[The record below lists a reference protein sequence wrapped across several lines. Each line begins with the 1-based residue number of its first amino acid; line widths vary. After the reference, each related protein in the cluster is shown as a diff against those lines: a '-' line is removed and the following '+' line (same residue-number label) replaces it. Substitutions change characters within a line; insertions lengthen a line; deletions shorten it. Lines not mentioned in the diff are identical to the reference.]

1 MYLVFSLVKEKARNT
16 FPAHRPTSGTP
27 LHSSAADGLKNDVR
41 SDDPSQQFYYFVNS
55 IPGFN
60 GLVNRGRSSSAALQ
74 IILRHKGDS
83 FPLRMSTKGPRGRG
97 AHTLWNSRRRFFIA
111 IPVSLGKS
119 IPFLLNAN

>member
-83 FPLRMSTKGPRGRG
+83 FPLRMTVHKGPKRERGPHFVEFQK
-97 AHTLWNSRRRFFIA
+97 AFLHCNS
-111 IPVSLGKS
+111 S
-119 IPFLLNAN
+119 